1 MISSQIGSLDKIFS
15 GGLQNGIITEIS
27 GLRGTGKTQLALQFA
42 IDPLR
47 NNKKILFID
56 TTVEFRPE
64 RFLQMLQSRNLHASL
79 LENLHVSRVT
89 DTHKQIEILKTLDK
103 NYFSLLIIDN
113 ITYLFSF
120 EYSKKEH
127 LIENHKDHKITL
139 VEEPHPYGTG
149 GALINAKDHLGDE
162 TILIINADIF
172 HDFDLSKLNRE
183 TECIHLVG
191 VENPDHNTDGDFN
204 IGPDGKV
211 FCDDINKL
219 TWSGI
224 SLLNAE
230 ILSKIDNN
238 NFPFDSWSSIV
249 LPQIKEEKV
258 TGEIY
263 SDIWLD
269 VGTKD
274 RLELA
279 NKILREEN

>member
-1 MISSQIGSLDKIFS
+1 MYKRQ
-15 GGLQNGIITEIS
+15 
-27 GLRGTGKTQLALQFA
+27 
-42 IDPLR
+42 
-47 NNKKILFID
+47 
-56 TTVEFRPE
+56 
-64 RFLQMLQSRNLHASL
+64 
-79 LENLHVSRVT
+79 
-89 DTHKQIEILKTLDK
+89 
-103 NYFSLLIIDN
+103 
-113 ITYLFSF
+113 
-120 EYSKKEH
+120 
-127 LIENHKDHKITL
+127 
-139 VEEPHPYGTG
+139 
-149 GALINAKDHLGDE
+149 
-162 TILIINADIF
+162 ILIINADIF
-172 HDFDLSKLNRE
+172 HVFDLSKLNRE

-211 FCDDINKL
+211 FCDDINQL

-224 SLLNAE
+224 SLLNTD